1 MSKKPAMT
9 EHKLLDAMVLDRNGA
24 PVTKGRSVAEISQA
38 SGLSPPLVRLEIQR
52 LRAWGTCRVG
62 WEFRMPI
69 SGTTRRVPVYYV
81 KL

>member
-38 SGLSPPLVRLEIQR
+38 SGLSQPIVRIEIKR
-52 LRAWGTCRVG
+52 LLALGKCRVG
-62 WEFRMPI
+62 FEFRMQI
-69 SGTTRRVPVYYV
+69 SGNTRRVPVYYV